1 MPFQKVVVF
10 AHSCLSS
17 EDQRVKM
24 FIASRKKVIAHALA
38 RQLDKLNCR
47 DDAEV
52 MEMQKVVTLL
62 PFINQF
68 LRQALA

>member
-1 MPFQKVVVF
+1 
-10 AHSCLSS
+10 
-17 EDQRVKM
+17 M